1 MTPLI
6 FLKLGGSL
14 ITDKDSPRTPR
25 REVLARLAA
34 EIAAARAAR
43 PELRLVIGHGSGSF
57 GHVPARKHNTRQ
69 GVRTPAQW
77 LGFAEVWQDARALNQ
92 IVVEALLDAGLP
104 VIALPPS
111 ATLLATDGAPQLPSA
126 QFFTRA
132 LHAGLIP
139 LVNGDVAFDTVR
151 GGTILS
157 TEDAFTAL
165 APVLRPARILLA
177 GLEAGVWDDFPA
189 CTHLLAEITP
199 QTLSTAASGISGSAS
214 VDVTGG
220 MLEKVNLML
229 RLSAQIPGLD
239 AFIFSGLQA
248 GAVQSALLGDACGT
262 RVLVPGTA
270 TLLDAQGYSP
280 KG

>member
-25 REVLARLAA
+25 RDVLARLAA

-43 PELRLVIGHGSGSF
+43 PDLQLVIGHGSGSF

-69 GVRTPAQW
+69 GVRSPAQW

-92 IVVEALLDAGLP
+92 IVVEALLEAGLP

-111 ATLLATDGAPQLPSA
+111 ATLLAADGIPQLPTA

-177 GLEAGVWDDFPA
+177 GLEAGVWADFPA
-189 CTHLLAEITP
+189 CTRLLPEITP
-199 QTLSTAASGISGSAS
+199 QTHSATAAGITGSAS

-229 RLSAQIPGLD
+229 RLSAQIPGLE

-248 GAVQSALLGDACGT
+248 GAVQSALMGAAPGT

-270 TLLDAQGYSP
+270 TLLDTQGFPP

>member
-25 REVLARLAA
+25 RDVLARLAA

-43 PELRLVIGHGSGSF
+43 PDLQLLIGHGSGSF

-92 IVVEALLDAGLP
+92 IVVEALLEAGLP

-111 ATLLATDGAPQLPSA
+111 ATLFATDGVPQLPTA

-177 GLEAGVWDDFPA
+177 GLESGVWADFPA
-189 CTHLLAEITP
+189 CTRLLDEITP
-199 QTLSTAASGISGSAS
+199 QAFSVAASGISGSAS

-248 GAVQSALLGDACGT
+248 GAVQSALMGAAPGT
-262 RVLVPGTA
+262 RIVVPGTA
-270 TLLDAQGYSP
+270 TLLDTQGYAP

>member
-25 REVLARLAA
+25 RDVLARLAA

-43 PELRLVIGHGSGSF
+43 PNLQLVIGHGSGSF

-69 GVRTPAQW
+69 GVHTPAQW

-92 IVVEALLDAGLP
+92 IVVEALLEAGLP

-111 ATLLATDGAPQLPSA
+111 ATLLAADGVPQLPTA

-165 APVLRPARILLA
+165 APLLRPARILLA
-177 GLEAGVWDDFPA
+177 GLEAGVWADFPA
-189 CTHLLAEITP
+189 CTRLLPEITP
-199 QTLSTAASGISGSAS
+199 QTLPSAASGISGSAS

-229 RLSAQIPGLD
+229 RLSAQIPGLE
-239 AFIFSGLQA
+239 AFIFSGSQA
-248 GAVQSALLGDACGT
+248 GAVQSALMGAAPGT
-262 RVLVPGTA
+262 CVVVPGTA
-270 TLLDAQGYSP
+270 TLLDAQGYAP

>member
-25 REVLARLAA
+25 RDVLARLAA

-43 PELRLVIGHGSGSF
+43 PDLQLLIGHGSGSF

-92 IVVEALLDAGLP
+92 IVVEALLEAGLP

-111 ATLLATDGAPQLPSA
+111 ATLLAADGAPQLPTA

-139 LVNGDVAFDTVR
+139 LVNGDVAFDTIR

-165 APVLRPARILLA
+165 APLLRPARILLA
-177 GLEAGVWDDFPA
+177 GLEAGVWADFPA
-189 CTHLLAEITP
+189 CTRLLTEITP
-199 QTLSTAASGISGSAS
+199 QTISAAASGISGSAS

-229 RLSAQIPGLD
+229 RLSAQIPGLE

-248 GAVQSALLGDACGT
+248 GAVQSALMGAAPGT
-262 RVLVPGTA
+262 RIVVPGMAALQDT
-270 TLLDAQGYSP
+270 QGFPP